1 MPLLAL
7 KRLKLYISKKYF
19 YPFGVKT
26 ANNNAYI
33 LVISALLTSLIS
45 YSVILQL
52 LYPYRQPTTAFI
64 DGQPWQFSP
73 HVVIV
78 PTTTATA
85 GSDKYIAQQ
94 IYVATADQRTITKEQ
109 VKTASDIYETL
120 TDSRT
125 ALGEDTLS
133 LGDICA
139 TSFEAACVVLSP
151 LTYWNLNNLD
161 SDLLNYRS
169 IVNKRILHDIDS
181 STHPYSTM
189 GNVQIDDQGEFQKAD
204 FLILTFILKSNSVA
218 VWNALWEHT
227 KSELNLSESQ
237 IGVDT
242 LLLQFKVCILILKLI
257 PSNRV

>member
-7 KRLKLYISKKYF
+7 KRLKLYISKRYF

-45 YSVILQL
+45 YSVIIQL
-52 LYPYRQPTTAFI
+52 LYPYRQPTTSFI

-73 HVVIV
+73 YVAIV
-78 PTTTATA
+78 PTTTTTA

-109 VKTASDIYETL
+109 VKTASDIHETL
-120 TDSRT
+120 TGSRT
-125 ALGEDTLS
+125 TRGENTLS

-139 TSFEAACVVLSP
+139 SSFESTCIVHSP
-151 LTYWNLNNLD
+151 LAFWNLKNLD
-161 SDLLNYRS
+161 SDLLNYKS
-169 IVNKRILHDIDS
+169 TVNKQILHNIDS

-189 GNVQIDDQGEFQKAD
+189 GNVQIDDQGEFRKAD
-204 FLILTFILKSNSVA
+204 FLILTFVLKSNSVA

-227 KSELNLSESQ
+227 KSELNLFESQ
-237 IGVDT
+237 LGVDT
-242 LLLQFKVCILILKLI
+242 LLLQFEVGI
-257 PSNRV
+257 RF